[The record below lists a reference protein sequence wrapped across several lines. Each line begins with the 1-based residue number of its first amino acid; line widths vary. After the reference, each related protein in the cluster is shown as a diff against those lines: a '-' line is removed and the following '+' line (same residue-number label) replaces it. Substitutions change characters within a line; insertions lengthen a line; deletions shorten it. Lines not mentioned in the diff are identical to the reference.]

1 MALEGSTNLSHTGKL
16 YQGKGIK
23 LSVKVEPLE
32 TLIELSRHIKGKI
45 MQDFKRKYGN
55 ILDLLPVT
63 IHNDAIM
70 ELSQYWDASLR
81 CFTFQDFQM
90 APTLEEYGEILRMPL
105 KENMAVYLY
114 PGYLPSR
121 GTIAKILEI
130 PKEKVR
136 MVCPG
141 QTEGIS
147 RADVEAHLKV
157 LAGKEAWVTFC
168 RVFALCIYGIILFP
182 SSIGIIDLGA
192 ISVFQMVEYHN
203 VNPVPAILAETYL
216 TLTQC
221 HDKGK
226 GKVNCCIALLDLWM
240 LGHLYGKTLP
250 FRKKNDSDSNPLM
263 SFKGQFMIDGMSYM
277 DWKRT
282 FSELKESSILWKL
295 DWWWKE
301 EVIYHCGDFPNV
313 PLMGPRGCINYNPSL
328 ALRQLAYKQN
338 VPSKKEVQELYFLHK
353 EDGTKLLSQNVKEAW
368 QEIGYKGKIELGIRV
383 VNSSPEYTT
392 WLKSMIQGANPL
404 FHPQNPLLGNDL
416 KEINGQLVECLKMKE
431 NELQALANLESK
443 NKEELEKYQ
452 NECENAKLKR
462 EVQTS
467 DNKVQST
474 KARLV
479 KIVRENDALKKELQ
493 DIRPIE
499 EMQQEIN
506 TLTRQLERKV
516 NELARVRG
524 SAAETAQNFVQRLN
538 QQNEVLEEWKSLCLD
553 QTEETKEWMLKCR
566 QIIDLAN
573 DKIPEFARAFK
584 QAEGM
589 VLPGGTPLEIVE
601 FFHLCNEIVKELNS
615 VTKF

>member
-452 NECENAKLKR
+452 NECVELRRKLAKER
-462 EVQTS
+462 EG
-467 DNKVQST
+467 
-474 KARLV
+474 
-479 KIVRENDALKKELQ
+479 ENDALKKELQ